1 MKLSSGG
8 GGSKSKGGGGG
19 GSAGKNLNMTMKFA
33 CSFCWRDG
41 LISEPDKALKYCN
54 AKARH
59 A

>member
-1 MKLSSGG
+1 MQLSSGG
-8 GGSKSKGGGGG
+8 GGNKSKGGGG
-19 GSAGKNLNMTMKFA
+19 AGKNLNMKMKFA
-33 CSFCWRDG
+33 CSHCWRDG